1 MGKKL
6 ELNKYNLIELRIN
19 MKVAIF
25 KSTGF
30 VSKILI
36 HKAVAA
42 DYQVKPLA
50 RSIFTTQRIIHMDV
64 NGK

>member
-25 KSTGF
+25 TSTGF

-36 HKAVAA
+36 HEAVAA
-42 DYQVKPLA
+42 GYQVKTLA
-50 RSIFTTQRIIHMDV
+50 KSIFTMQRIIHLDV

>member
-1 MGKKL
+1 
-6 ELNKYNLIELRIN
+6 

-25 KSTGF
+25 KSIGF
-30 VSKILI
+30 VGKILI

-42 DYQVKPLA
+42 SCQVKTLA
-50 RSIFTTQRIIHMDV
+50 RNIFTTQWIIYLDV

>member
-1 MGKKL
+1 
-6 ELNKYNLIELRIN
+6 
-19 MKVAIF
+19 MKVAIY

-30 VSKILI
+30 VGKILI

-42 DYQVKPLA
+42 GYQVKPLA

-64 NGK
+64 NGKLK

>member
-1 MGKKL
+1 
-6 ELNKYNLIELRIN
+6 

-25 KSTGF
+25 KLIGF
-30 VSKILI
+30 VGKILI
-36 HKAVAA
+36 HKAVVAG
-42 DYQVKPLA
+42 YQVKPLA